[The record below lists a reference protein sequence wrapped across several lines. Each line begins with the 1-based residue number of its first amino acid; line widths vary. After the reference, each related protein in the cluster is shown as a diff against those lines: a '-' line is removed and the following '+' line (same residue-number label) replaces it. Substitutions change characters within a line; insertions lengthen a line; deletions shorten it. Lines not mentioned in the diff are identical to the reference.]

1 MTSRKKKP
9 CTGLQRRGGL
19 VTKFFETMQADR
31 IMTMHVWQGK
41 NFMERQCFVI
51 TLLILN
57 H

>member
-31 IMTMHVWQGK
+31 IMTMHVRQDK